1 MLKNIKKIANP
12 IVFLALSL
20 ISMDA
25 YNFKKIPF
33 QYFGFLILFCL
44 AFFLTTKKIKI
55 NSLVFYTFF
64 LIIFIPVFFT
74 LRITNNFYFLSTDNI
89 RLFNLISFFAV
100 FLYFFTT
107 FSFESNKS
115 FFVYLEKF
123 ILIVSLL
130 SLYIYFAQI
139 YDLPELTRNRS
150 GTNLLGNSLQTTFWP
165 YQHHRLLGTFREP
178 LLFVSF
184 ISPLY
189 LLLLKYKSDV
199 SYFIIFISSL
209 CIGLA
214 ASDLTLFY
222 FSIILAIY
230 LTMIFFKNFNMNESK
245 FVIKKIILGLTLP
258 ILFSF
263 ISIVECSVNPKSI
276 DCTQFDISFD
286 NTETLY
292 KSDAYEDIISFDAD
306 RRNIVNYFFYEGSN
320 ETSLGLYMPLNN
332 FNSYINKNLNIEQYL
347 TNRTLPQ
354 FLSTKYL
361 SQNFGTGNYSY
372 LKFTPN
378 FQNLFIN
385 FYLTYGSLFLVLIG
399 SIFIISIYFSKN
411 KNNII
416 YLHFII
422 FLFFLFPI
430 EELTAFTGLIFGVCY
445 KMIKKELVNDPII

>member
-64 LIIFIPVFFT
+64 LLIFIPVFFT

-107 FSFESNKS
+107 FNFESNKS

-306 RRNIVNYFFYEGSN
+306 RRNIVSYFFYEGSN

>member
-74 LRITNNFYFLSTDNI
+74 LRFTNNFYFLSTDNI

-100 FLYFFTT
+100 FLYFYTT
-107 FSFESNKS
+107 FNFESNKS

-306 RRNIVNYFFYEGSN
+306 RRNIVSYFFYEGSN

>member
-44 AFFLTTKKIKI
+44 AFFLTTKKIKN

-74 LRITNNFYFLSTDNI
+74 LRITNNFNFLSTDNI

-107 FSFESNKS
+107 FNFESNKS

-178 LLFVSF
+178 LLFISF

-245 FVIKKIILGLTLP
+245 LVIKKIILGLTLP